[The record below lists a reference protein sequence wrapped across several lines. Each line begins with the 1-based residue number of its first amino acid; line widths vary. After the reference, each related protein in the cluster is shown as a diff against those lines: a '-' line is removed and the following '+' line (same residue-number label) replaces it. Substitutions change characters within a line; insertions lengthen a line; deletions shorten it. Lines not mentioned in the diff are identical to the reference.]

1 MNDVVPQSDTAVNQT
16 PIPPKRSWRSLL
28 LKVIGV
34 SLIVLAVLL
43 LYFGGIAYWA
53 WNSGEALRLEQIQ
66 QSEQQE
72 RAHQFELAQDD
83 VSNGRYE
90 LALRRLDWL
99 LSRDAQYPGAADLQT
114 EAQSQL
120 NLLLTPT
127 VTPSPT
133 ITPSPTPEVMVEATI
148 DTAAIDEQIET
159 IEELVDDR
167 SWETAV
173 KTITDLQIDYPSYRR
188 QETDTLLYEAYSGW
202 GVSLLNTEQIEM
214 GLFYLEQARDLG
226 TLPEWIEGEI
236 VFAELYLEGIVFYR
250 VNWGAYLYYFR
261 ELCTYAPNFQNS
273 CKLLNEGLLGY
284 GDQLANS
291 LDWCP
296 AQTIYLE
303 AAALGNTPDEE
314 SLTFKIEQAETACLS
329 ATPTPEAAVIS
340 DTVPITNTI
349 PTNP

>member
-1 MNDVVPQSDTAVNQT
+1 MNDVAPQSDTAVNQAS
-16 PIPPKRSWRSLL
+16 IAPKRSWRSLL
-28 LKVIGV
+28 LKIIGV
-34 SLIVLAVLL
+34 SLLVFSFLL

-53 WNSGEALRLEQIQ
+53 WNSGETLRQEQIQ

-83 VSNGRYE
+83 IANGRYE

-99 LSRDAQYPGAADLQT
+99 LSRDNQYPGAADLQA
-114 EAQSQL
+114 EAQNQL

-127 VTPSPT
+127 ATPSPTVTPSP
-133 ITPSPTPEVMVEATI
+133 PPEVETEATI
-148 DTAAIDEQIET
+148 DTAALDKQIEE
-159 IEELVDDR
+159 IEERIENR

-173 KTITDLQIDYPSYRR
+173 KTITNLQIDYPSYRR
-188 QETDTLLYEAYSGW
+188 QETDTLLYQAYRGW

-226 TLPEWIEGEI
+226 TLPEWVEGEI

-250 VNWGAYLYYFR
+250 VNWEAYLYYFR

-273 CKLLNEGLLGY
+273 CELLNEGLLAY

-296 AQTIYLE
+296 AHTIYLE
-303 AAALGNTPDEE
+303 AAALGNTADEE
-314 SLTFKIEQAETACLS
+314 SLNLKIQQAETACLS
-329 ATPTPEAAVIS
+329 ATPTPETSVI
-340 DTVPITNTI
+340 TGTLPITNTI